1 MTMSI
6 NIFNKVRKLA
16 KAFLPFYLF
25 TLLPL
30 FAACADT
37 WDDHYEKK
45 GDDLNDASIWQAI
58 TENGNLSNFANVV
71 KACGYDKALN
81 SSQVF
86 TVFAPT
92 NEQFTAQEA
101 EELIA
106 GYNAEKGKVNED
118 DNTVIKEFIQ
128 NHIAMYNHSI
138 SDMSNDSLVMM
149 NGKKAQLSNTSF
161 GGQPLLEKNLHYN
174 NGVLFTI
181 MGKAKYFSNVFE
193 YLRKDADL
201 DSIANFF
208 YNSHFYRKV
217 FVPERSVAGGLENGK
232 TVYLDSVFVQQNDL
246 FDWDMLD
253 AELNHE
259 DSTYWMVVPTNKE
272 WKKLIEEYES
282 YFNYDDNTPFRDSMV
297 YTMPRMAIV
306 DGTTF
311 SRTLNTDAHL
321 TDSAL
326 STSAAETYVSR
337 NYSWGNPNL
346 HYYQFG
352 GKSLVNTQKPFSPTG
367 IFSNT
372 EDIVCSNGLVKKTD
386 DWRINKLNTFYQ
398 WLIIEAED
406 QSSIKEVSKSE
417 NTTTK
422 EKEPTVTPITRK
434 VMNNNRFYGK
444 VWSDAFVEFE
454 QAKTTVN
461 HSVTFNIRNVLS
473 NIPYDIYLV
482 TAPAVAN
489 DSNATEAERIPT
501 KVKCTINYH
510 DQSGQTKSE
519 VLQQGVGTNPNVVD
533 YILLNPN
540 PNEGFVFPTA
550 TFGLTESEPQVT
562 LDIETKVSSSEL
574 RTKKFQRTMRIDCI
588 MLIPHGI
595 ANVNEE
601 RFEIEP
607 HGDGDIYQWLKY

>member
-58 TENGNLSNFANVV
+58 TENGNLSNFAKVV

-92 NEQFTAQEA
+92 NEQFTAQDA

-272 WKKLIEEYES
+272 WKKL
-282 YFNYDDNTPFRDSMV
+282 
-297 YTMPRMAIV
+297 
-306 DGTTF
+306 
-311 SRTLNTDAHL
+311 L
-321 TDSAL
+321 
-326 STSAAETYVSR
+326 
-337 NYSWGNPNL
+337 
-346 HYYQFG
+346 
-352 GKSLVNTQKPFSPTG
+352 
-367 IFSNT
+367 
-372 EDIVCSNGLVKKTD
+372 
-386 DWRINKLNTFYQ
+386 
-398 WLIIEAED
+398 
-406 QSSIKEVSKSE
+406 
-417 NTTTK
+417 
-422 EKEPTVTPITRK
+422 
-434 VMNNNRFYGK
+434 
-444 VWSDAFVEFE
+444 
-454 QAKTTVN
+454 
-461 HSVTFNIRNVLS
+461 
-473 NIPYDIYLV
+473 
-482 TAPAVAN
+482 
-489 DSNATEAERIPT
+489 
-501 KVKCTINYH
+501 
-510 DQSGQTKSE
+510 
-519 VLQQGVGTNPNVVD
+519 
-533 YILLNPN
+533 
-540 PNEGFVFPTA
+540 
-550 TFGLTESEPQVT
+550 
-562 LDIETKVSSSEL
+562 
-574 RTKKFQRTMRIDCI
+574 FQ
-588 MLIPHGI
+588 L
-595 ANVNEE
+595 
-601 RFEIEP
+601 
-607 HGDGDIYQWLKY
+607 